1 MSEFKNENLSVK
13 VERLPGSR
21 VKFEISVSPKAT
33 EAAQVK
39 ALKNINKEILIP
51 GFRKGKA
58 PNNLILEKFK
68 PQIDEESRNVLLNTA
83 FSEAMQLANI
93 FPLSQDTI
101 KPEIKSLSLENG
113 AELVITFESRPEIP
127 AINPKEITLKNV
139 TPAAVTEKDIKDRL
153 YELQLNQ
160 ATWET
165 VEGRGIQEGDF
176 VSLDIES
183 LDNGVQLCKDETFI
197 ASKENIGTWLYN
209 LILNKNTHDVVEGVS
224 EKEGCKECDDHTHV
238 HPEEPEFKPSKLKVT
253 IKSIKNPILPEIND
267 EFAAKIGA
275 ETVEVLNT
283 RVLSSL
289 EKNNKDRAQQNLRNQ
304 LNEIILSKYSFDIPA
319 SIVKASSGQNS
330 DPQTLNNI
338 INSYRIYFITQ
349 KLAQDLNL
357 SVSENEI
364 MEEFMVQAYM
374 TNPKESFI
382 DPSSDPKEIQHRIQ
396 SYLLEK
402 KVKDYLIE
410 HANKE

>member
-13 VERLPGSR
+13 LERLPGSR

-33 EAAQVK
+33 EASQVK
-39 ALKNINKEILIP
+39 AMKNINKEILIP

-58 PNNLILEKFK
+58 PNNLINEKFK
-68 PQIDEESRNVLLNTA
+68 PQIEEEWRNVLLNTA
-83 FSEAMQLANI
+83 FHEAMQLANI

-113 AELVITFESRPEIP
+113 AELVVTFESRPEIP
-127 AINPKEITLKNV
+127 EINPKEITLKNV
-139 TPAAVTEKDIKDRL
+139 TPTVVTEKDIKDRL

-160 ATWET
+160 ATWED

-183 LDNGVQLCKDETFI
+183 LDNGTVLCNNETFI
-197 ASKENIGTWLYN
+197 VSKDSIGNWLYN
-209 LILNKNTHDVVEGVS
+209 LLINQLNLAIIEGLS
-224 EKEGCKECDDHTHV
+224 EKEGCQQCDDHTHV

-275 ETVEVLNT
+275 ETVDVLHD
-283 RVLSSL
+283 RVTSSL
-289 EKNNKDRAQQNLRNQ
+289 EKNSKDKAQQDLRNQ
-304 LNEIILSKYSFDIPA
+304 LSEIILDKYSFDIPA
-319 SIVKASSGQNS
+319 SILKGSGKNH
-330 DPQTLNNI
+330 DEQTLNNI

-357 SVSENEI
+357 TVTENEV

-382 DPSSDPKEIQHRIQ
+382 DPSSDPKEIQHRIK
-396 SYLLEK
+396 SYLIEK

-410 HANKE
+410 HANKV